1 MNITSIFYKHNDD
14 ELNSN
19 LENNKIYDIM
29 MELFES
35 YCLQYKSYINN
46 IDYLDVNKMILELYC
61 SDTIK
66 LFKLLNAKLEYE
78 IEESKNADIFDSDDQ
93 EDLDELKI
101 IILNI
106 NIIIDLIPSND
117 YIQEHCESEIIK
129 KLKEKNDDLN
139 NANKIII
146 TFFTKLSNNAIEL
159 KKSISNMCDSLEKST
174 IKLNITLRVNTI
186 ANELKEIINTT
197 TDAIGKQDLHKL
209 KINIIWLMDNIK
221 YLDDIIILNKYDI
234 NKNNTI
240 LENKIY
246 NGEELTDK
254 EKLELDEMNVIK
266 IYKNLIY
273 VINKIDSVLKV

>member
-35 YCLQYKSYINN
+35 YCLQYKSHINN

>member
-159 KKSISNMCDSLEKST
+159 KKSIIDMCDSLEKST
-174 IKLNITLRVNTI
+174 IKFNIILRINTI

-221 YLDDIIILNKYDI
+221 YLDDIIISNKYDI

>member
-35 YCLQYKSYINN
+35 YCLQYKSYIIN

-186 ANELKEIINTT
+186 VKGVKEIINTT
-197 TDAIGKQDLHKL
+197 IDAIEKQDLHKL

-221 YLDDIIILNKYDI
+221 YLDDIIISNKYDI

>member
-35 YCLQYKSYINN
+35 YCLQYKSYIIN

-159 KKSISNMCDSLEKST
+159 KKSIIDMCDSLEKST
-174 IKLNITLRVNTI
+174 IKFNIILRINTI

-221 YLDDIIILNKYDI
+221 YLDDIIISNKYDI